1 LSKDGCGTCSILLLC
16 CAESYSRL
24 VAPSIVPK
32 TTPGLL
38 CRGLLLVWCAKSYSR
53 FVCREL
59 CRELLL
65 VCCAKSYYWFG
76 VPRATPELCRDER
89 QPIYSRRLASAC
101 VSRTQLPRCDRSAN
115 QSAQWHTKHKNKCN
129 TFALMLQHICRSS
142 GAPTAIHNRAS
153 SSLRIWV
160 VPAAWDA
167 HPKIVGYSRFVAP
180 IIVPRATPGITQ
192 TIKIGMA

>member
-1 LSKDGCGTCSILLLC
+1 MA
-16 CAESYSRL
+16 AERAAYSCP
-24 VAPSIVPK
+24 VVPRA
-32 TTPGLL
+32 TPGLL
-38 CRGLLLVWCAKSYSR
+38 HQVLCRELLPDCCAEGYYWFGVPRATPGLL
-53 FVCREL
+53 CREL
-59 CRELLL
+59 CRELLP
-65 VCCAKSYYWFG
+65 VCCAESYYWFG

-101 VSRTQLPRCDRSAN
+101 FSRTQLPRCDRGAN

-142 GAPTAIHNRAS
+142 GAPNAIHNRAS

-180 IIVPRATPGITQ
+180 SIVPRATPGITQ
-192 TIKIGMA
+192 TIKIGIA